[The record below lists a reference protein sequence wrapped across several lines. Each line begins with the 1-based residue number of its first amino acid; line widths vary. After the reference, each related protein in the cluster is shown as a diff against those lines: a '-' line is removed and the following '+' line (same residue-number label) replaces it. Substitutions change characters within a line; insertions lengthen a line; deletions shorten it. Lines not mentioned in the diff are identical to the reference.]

1 MFGMEQKRGIIMRIF
16 VCDDEMKMADSIEN
30 ILHKY
35 IENVEVQVF
44 YKGHDVWEALNTDVC
59 DAVFLDIDMPDI
71 SGLDIAAKMKEI
83 TYKPNLIFVTSH
95 DELVYDSLKFHPF
108 GFVRK
113 NYLQKEMEII
123 LEDLKKNMKEK
134 IKEFSFVCKE
144 GNMRLLLDDI
154 LYFEAEGNYLI
165 INTKNEQFKYR
176 NTMYA
181 VEEKLAEYGFVRVH
195 KGYLINQVAVK
206 ILGKEEIVL
215 NNDERIPIGKSYA
228 EDAKKR
234 RYAEWIIKR

>member
-1 MFGMEQKRGIIMRIF
+1 MLISSEERGIIMNVF
-16 VCDDEMKMADSIEN
+16 VCDDEIKMAKSVEN
-30 ILHKY
+30 ILHEY
-35 IENVEVQVF
+35 IENAEVQVF
-44 YKGHDVWEALNTDVC
+44 YKGQDVWDALNTDVC
-59 DAVFLDIDMPDI
+59 DVVFLDIDMPDI
-71 SGLDIAAKMKEI
+71 NGLDIAAKMDEI

-113 NYLQKEMEII
+113 NYFRKEMETII
-123 LEDLKKNMKEK
+123 EDLIKNMKEK

-144 GNMRLLLDDI
+144 GNMRLLLENI

-165 INTKNEQFKYR
+165 INTKTEQFKYR

-181 VEEKLAEYGFVRVH
+181 VEEKLFEHGFVRVH
-195 KGYLINQVAVK
+195 KGYLVNQTAVK

-215 NNDERIPIGKSYA
+215 NNDARIPIGKSYS
-228 EDAKKR
+228 EGAKR
-234 RYAEWIIKR
+234 ILMRYML